1 MSHTLTE
8 LYAVGDFVDYFE
20 SIIKTL
26 LETDGYWVKQSF
38 KVNVTKQE
46 KRDIGKHSIPRP
58 EMDLIAYNPKINQ
71 VIVMEAKSYL
81 DSPGVRL
88 DSLINETEIP
98 EGRYKLF
105 TCSNYRAIVFNRLK
119 QDLLELGLCN
129 ENTTFV
135 LGLAAGNVYKSQ
147 SAEIKQLFDSKSW
160 VFWSPELI
168 KEKIIKLSS
177 TGYENNP
184 VMITTKILMR

>member
-1 MSHTLTE
+1 M
-8 LYAVGDFVDYFE
+8 DYFE